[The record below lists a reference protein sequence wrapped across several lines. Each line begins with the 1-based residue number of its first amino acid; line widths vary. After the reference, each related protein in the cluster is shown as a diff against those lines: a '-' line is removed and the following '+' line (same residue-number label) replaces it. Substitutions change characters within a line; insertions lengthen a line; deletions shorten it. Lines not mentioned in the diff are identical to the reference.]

1 MSNITVAGKQ
11 IELDS
16 EGYLR
21 ELSDWNSD
29 VAEYIAQQEGIEL
42 TAEHWEI
49 LEVLRNFYQQFEMSP
64 AMRPLVKAV
73 TQSLGP
79 DKGKSIYL
87 MSLFPGSP
95 PKLASKIAGLPK
107 PTNCL

>member
-1 MSNITVAGKQ
+1 MSNIIVAGKQ
-11 IELDS
+11 IELDP

-21 ELSDWNSD
+21 ELSDWSSD

-73 TQSLGP
+73 TRSLGP

>member
-11 IELDS
+11 IELDP

-21 ELSDWNSD
+21 ELSDWNAD

-73 TQSLGP
+73 TQALGP

>member
-11 IELDS
+11 IELDP

>member
-1 MSNITVAGKQ
+1 MSNIIVAGKQ
-11 IELDS
+11 IELDP